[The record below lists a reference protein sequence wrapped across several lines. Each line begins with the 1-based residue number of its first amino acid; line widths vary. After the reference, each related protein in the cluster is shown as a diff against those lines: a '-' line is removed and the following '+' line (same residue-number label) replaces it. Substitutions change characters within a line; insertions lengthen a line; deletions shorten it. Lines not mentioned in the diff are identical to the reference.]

1 MASVAMLIRGALA
14 NALAFTG
21 SSYLFHRLS
30 ADNIDAERK
39 GHNAAIEAL
48 QKVQIKWTHKC
59 QQRIDFINN
68 QLRLEQ
74 KAETKFTELNDAMR
88 EYHEV
93 FGHELSPLP
102 REPVLSDFYT
112 PADEQHYRE
121 LGFMAFIASLGGG
134 SPPPEIAPPPPGN
147 NASTSTPMA
156 IPIAMSIEAI
166 VIPCFLN
173 RVLIFSPN

>member
-1 MASVAMLIRGALA
+1 MASVAMLIRGAFE

-39 GHNAAIEAL
+39 RHDSAIEAL
-48 QKVQIKWTHKC
+48 QKAKKELTHKC

-68 QLRLEQ
+68 QLRLER

-93 FGHELSPLP
+93 FGHELPPLP

-112 PADEQHYRE
+112 PSDEQHYRE
-121 LGFMAFIASLGGG
+121 LGFIALS
-134 SPPPEIAPPPPGN
+134 
-147 NASTSTPMA
+147 
-156 IPIAMSIEAI
+156 
-166 VIPCFLN
+166 VIGI
-173 RVLIFSPN
+173 RGVLYYFES